1 MSLASR
7 SLSRVKLAK
16 FAAAAVAGLGVGTL
30 LSPSPVSAPAIG
42 TVPGL
47 VLGGVALLAGVALY
61 TQAGRL
67 GPDCGCGGDCGC

>member
-16 FAAAAVAGLGVGTL
+16 FVAAAVAGLGVGTL
-30 LSPSPVSAPAIG
+30 LSPSPVTAPAVG
-42 TVPGL
+42 TAPGL
-47 VLGGVALLAGVALY
+47 PAGAVLLLAGVALY
-61 TQAGRL
+61 TQADRL